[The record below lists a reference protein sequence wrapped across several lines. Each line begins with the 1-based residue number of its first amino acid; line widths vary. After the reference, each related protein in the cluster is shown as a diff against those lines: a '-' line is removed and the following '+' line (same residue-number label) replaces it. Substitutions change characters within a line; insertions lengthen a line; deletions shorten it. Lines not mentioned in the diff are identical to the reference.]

1 MSVGKPQYWQV
12 CIFVSIKIVD
22 SGVRLSETDPNV
34 NKQQEID
41 MKKTVLIAACF
52 AAITGCTDDT
62 VSFDTLETQRAIAND
77 NSRYN
82 AQKWR
87 AENGHED
94 KGLLARGDS
103 TQQAKCPQGD
113 GWASVD
119 LTHPQT
125 KQPVVKLKCS
135 TVSANVGCVK
145 DEDFKARAVLAN
157 QENHCNSDIPPQ
169 LKKIEQ

>member
-1 MSVGKPQYWQV
+1 MKTTM
-12 CIFVSIKIVD
+12 I
-22 SGVRLSETDPNV
+22 LS
-34 NKQQEID
+34 
-41 MKKTVLIAACF
+41 AA
-52 AAITGCTDDT
+52 AAVFLTACGDDG
-62 VSFDTLETQRAIAND
+62 VSFETLETQRAVAND

-87 AENGHED
+87 AENGHEQF
-94 KGLLARGDS
+94 GILTRGDS

-125 KQPVVKLKCS
+125 KQSVVKLKCS
-135 TVSANVGCVK
+135 TVSGNVGCVK
-145 DEDFKARAVLAN
+145 DEDFKSRAVLAK
-157 QENHCNSDIPPQ
+157 QENTCNAEIPKT